1 MPKFIKF
8 DVNKGDSITITKI
21 TFQGAKALTE
31 EDFNTIIA
39 NKETDV
45 YFTWFFGRNDGEMDF
60 EQLEFDSSRIRD
72 LYLQNGYLD
81 AKVTAAFSKVDFNTN
96 TANIEYTII
105 EGVQYKVNNTIIYLD
120 EKILN
125 VDDLYP
131 ELQLKKEEIFN
142 ISKLRKDQEYIK
154 TQVANKGYA
163 YTNVKFDIKP
173 NKKERTV
180 DLIYNVIPGDK
191 VYINDVII
199 SGNSR
204 TLDRVIRRNVY
215 LAPKDLYSLTD
226 FKDSQNALKRTGFFD
241 SVTLKKQRLSSD
253 KMNLLVEVKEA
264 ATGNLTVGGG
274 YGSYD
279 GFLINLGINDKNIL
293 GSGLNL
299 GFSIEHSSKKNNYT
313 ISLSNPAIKDSV
325 YSGNANIHQNEIL
338 SEDQLP
344 INYTAYSACFRR
356 EAGSYGKDTRGFLR
370 VHQFNKVEL
379 VKFVKP
385 ENSYKELEKLVGQ
398 AEAILQSL
406 GLKYRVIEL
415 CTGDLSFAAAKCYD
429 LELWAPGEEKWLE
442 VSSCSNFE
450 DFQARRGNIRYRR
463 NSDKQVEFVHTL
475 NGSGVATP
483 RLLVA
488 LLETYQNKDGT
499 IAIPKPLQP
508 YFGNEVID

>member
-1 MPKFIKF
+1 MLSIDIIRNNPKEVEKGLARKGEKLLISEIIK
-8 DVNKGDSITITKI
+8 
-21 TFQGAKALTE
+21 
-31 EDFNTIIA
+31 
-39 NKETDV
+39 
-45 YFTWFFGRNDGEMDF
+45 
-60 EQLEFDSSRIRD
+60 
-72 LYLQNGYLD
+72 
-81 AKVTAAFSKVDFNTN
+81 
-96 TANIEYTII
+96 
-105 EGVQYKVNNTIIYLD
+105 LD
-120 EKILN
+120 ESYRSDLAQANEMRAERNVASDKIARA
-125 VDDLYP
+125 
-131 ELQLKKEEIFN
+131 KKLGENSDKAINAMRKLSQQIKVLEE
-142 ISKLRKDQEYIK
+142 K
-154 TQVANKGYA
+154 TQSSKNELDQLLLGL
-163 YTNVKFDIKP
+163 P
-173 NKKERTV
+173 N
-180 DLIYNVIPGDK
+180 IPHESVPEGKDEK
-191 VYINDVII
+191 NNQLVREW
-199 SGNSR
+199 GE
-204 TLDRVIRRNVY
+204 TLDRDFNIIAHLELGKALSLFDFERG
-215 LAPKDLYSLTD
+215 AKISGSGFPLY
-226 FKDSQNALKRTGFFD
+226 TGKGAK
-241 SVTLKKQRLSSD
+241 LER
-253 KMNLLVEVKEA
+253 A
-264 ATGNLTVGGG
+264 
-274 YGSYD
+274 
-279 GFLINLGINDKNIL
+279 LINFMLDFQTEQHG
-293 GSGLNL
+293 
-299 GFSIEHSSKKNNYT
+299 YT
-313 ISLSNPAIKDSV
+313 EIFPPFLVRPESAVTTGQLPKLADDMYASEKDDLWLIPTAEV
-325 YSGNANIHQNEIL
+325 PLTNIHQNEIL

-450 DFQARRGNIRYRR
+450 NFQARRGNIRYRR

-499 IAIPKPLQP
+499 IAIPEPLQP